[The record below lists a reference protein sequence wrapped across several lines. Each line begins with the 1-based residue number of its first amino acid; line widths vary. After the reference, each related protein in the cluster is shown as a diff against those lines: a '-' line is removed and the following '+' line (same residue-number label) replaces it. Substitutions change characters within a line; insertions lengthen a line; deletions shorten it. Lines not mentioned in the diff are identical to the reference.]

1 MDMLE
6 TDQKVEPTTR
16 LTSAGQV
23 TIPKRYREALQL
35 KPGQLLNVEIEEGR
49 VVFTPMELVR
59 ANNPPS
65 GAEEDLA

>member
-1 MDMLE
+1 MIKPE
-6 TDQKVEPTTR
+6 QRAEPTTR

-49 VVFTPMELVR
+49 VVFTPMALVR
-59 ANNPPS
+59 AGSSPS
-65 GAEEDLA
+65 RAEEDTA